1 MLEMLVSLPSVM
13 AGIYLHI
20 PFCKQACHY
29 CDFHFST
36 NTAFKGELVRAMAE
50 EIRLRQD
57 YLRDERVETIYF
69 GGGTPSLLS
78 ASELRFLL
86 ETISQTHD
94 IAPDAECTLEANPD
108 DLTFEKL
115 KDYRTVGLNRL
126 SIGIQSFDDAILRY
140 LNRIHTS
147 GTAIHSVDLAR
158 KAGFN
163 NISIDLIYA
172 IPGLSVDAWK
182 KNIER
187 AIELSPTH
195 ISAYTL
201 TIEEKT
207 VFGNWQARG
216 KLRVVDD
223 ASAAEQLEMLM
234 SALPAAQYRHYEISN
249 FARPGWE
256 SRHNSGYWKG
266 VNYLGIG
273 PSAHSFNQTT
283 RQYNVANNHAYV
295 RSISE
300 KEVPAEIEELKRLD
314 RINEYI
320 LTTLRTDNGC
330 DLSALKRKFEYDLL
344 TAQEPY
350 LRDLQKHNLIIF
362 ADEHV
367 RLTNA
372 GRLLADR
379 IAADLFLI
387 E

>member
-1 MLEMLVSLPSVM
+1 M

-36 NTAFKGELVRAMAE
+36 NTEIKAELVRAMAE
-50 EIRLRQD
+50 EIRLRRD
-57 YLRDERVETIYF
+57 YLEGERIETIYF

-78 ASELRFLL
+78 APELRLLL
-86 ETISQTHD
+86 ETISQTHQV
-94 IAPDAECTLEANPD
+94 APDVECTLEANPD

-115 KDYRTVGLNRL
+115 RDYRTAGLNRL
-126 SIGIQSFDDAILRY
+126 SIGIQSFDDALLRY

-147 GTAIHSVDLAR
+147 ATAIHSVDLAR

-172 IPGLSVDAWK
+172 IPGLSMEAWQ
-182 KNIER
+182 KNIGR
-187 AIELSPTH
+187 AIELAPPH

-201 TIEEKT
+201 TIEDKT
-207 VFGNWQARG
+207 VFGSWHSRG
-216 KLRVVDD
+216 KLKMTDD
-223 ASAAEQLEMLM
+223 ALAAEQLELLM
-234 SALPAAQYRHYEISN
+234 SALPAARDRHYEISN
-249 FARPGWE
+249 FALPGWE
-256 SRHNSGYWKG
+256 SRHNSSYWKG
-266 VNYLGIG
+266 VSYLGIG
-273 PSAHSFNQTT
+273 PSAHSFNQTS

-295 RSISE
+295 RALGE
-300 KEVPAEIEELKRLD
+300 KKIPAEIEELKRTD

-320 LTTLRTDNGC
+320 LTTLRTDTGC
-330 DLSALKRKFEYDLL
+330 DLSALKGRFEYDLL

-350 LRDLQKHNLIIF
+350 LRDLQRHNLIIF
-362 ADEHV
+362 AGQHI